1 MGGIK
6 VMRIQVYPK
15 AAAEDLQYHNVA
27 VTIIILANLTQK
39 FSYSDSYRITIG
51 IIINKIQRG
60 TIKDPFAFISRI
72 ANADTN
78 RKTSSIS
85 LSPST
90 LPTTIPNTN
99 PMTSLLKPQSSRSPY
114 YKDIGTNNVANIV
127 TINMAEK

>member
-15 AAAEDLQYHNVA
+15 AAGEDLQYHNVA
-27 VTIIILANLTQK
+27 VTIIILANINK
-39 FSYSDSYRITIG
+39 NSYSVSYRITIG
-51 IIINKIQRG
+51 IINNKIQRG

-78 RKTSSIS
+78 RNTSSIP

-90 LPTTIPNTN
+90 MPTTIPNAN
-99 PMTSLLKPQSSRSPY
+99 KMASLLKPRSSRSTY
-114 YKDIGTNNVANIV
+114 YKDIGTNKVANIV